1 MSSILKLITPAE
13 KKTLVGVVK
22 SKKPDGTYV
31 VDTGGRERTV
41 RSSLSS
47 VLVPGAKV
55 LLSETSEETYI
66 FGKDNMR
73 RKAQV
78 IIPVDG

>member
-1 MSSILKLITPAE
+1 MSNILKLIETPE
-13 KKTLVGVVK
+13 KKTSVGVVS
-22 SKKPDGTYV
+22 SKNADGTYV
-31 VDTGGRERTV
+31 VNAGGRLRTV